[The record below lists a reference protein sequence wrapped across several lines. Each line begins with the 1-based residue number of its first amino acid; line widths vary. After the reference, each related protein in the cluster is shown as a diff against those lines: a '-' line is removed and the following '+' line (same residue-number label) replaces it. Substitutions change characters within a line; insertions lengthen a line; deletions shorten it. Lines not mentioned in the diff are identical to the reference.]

1 LKKFLIDGLPTQK
14 DIPKELYKK
23 KKKKKKKIK
32 KKKKKKK
39 KKKRICAKE

>member
-23 KKKKKKKIK
+23 KKKKKKKW
-32 KKKKKKK
+32 KKKK